1 METQTID
8 PTNASCDGGP
18 GADDMTC
25 PICLHAIDP
34 MELAIVKG
42 CFHEYCACCILKW
55 AACKSGP
62 DPAWCPQCKAPVN
75 YLYLHR
81 QLDGTLSDYPV
92 EESVCLLKVASW
104 FKEHVREADKGKLL
118 SGFSAA
124 EAGEETYDDDYD
136 YDDDPE
142 EEYYITGSG
151 RARVVLGNRR
161 LGQNGFMRSG
171 RMYARPLP
179 PVPAARNKANS
190 SNKASSAPN
199 HNSNNP
205 NIRNSSSNKDNSNG
219 NGAAAGGGSS
229 SSSSSGSGSNGR
241 GNSAGGG
248 SGEAGPSASGAV
260 PSSRGAANGS
270 GAGPSSSTGGPNQQ
284 GRRAKRSQ
292 RRAAYDLAYDLDD
305 DYY

>member
-1 METQTID
+1 MDTQTL
-8 PTNASCDGGP
+8 PNEPNYASCDGGP
-18 GADDMTC
+18 GADDLTC

-92 EESVCLLKVASW
+92 EESVCLLKVATW

-124 EAGEETYDDDYD
+124 EAGDEAYDDDYD

-142 EEYYITGSG
+142 EEYYLTGSG

-171 RMYARPLP
+171 RMYARPVP
-179 PVPAARNKANS
+179 PTPVSRNKANN
-190 SNKASSAPN
+190 NKASSAAN
-199 HNSNNP
+199 HNNSNP
-205 NIRNSSSNKDNSNG
+205 PGSSSNNRNNNG
-219 NGAAAGGGSS
+219 DSTSAMAAPGGGGSS
-229 SSSSSGSGSNGR
+229 
-241 GNSAGGG
+241 GNSRGGNIAGGG
-248 SGEAGPSASGAV
+248 SGGAEGSASGAA
-260 PSSRGAANGS
+260 PNSRGAVANNNS
-270 GAGPSSSTGGPNQQ
+270 GAGPSSSTGGAKQQ

-305 DYY
+305 DYC